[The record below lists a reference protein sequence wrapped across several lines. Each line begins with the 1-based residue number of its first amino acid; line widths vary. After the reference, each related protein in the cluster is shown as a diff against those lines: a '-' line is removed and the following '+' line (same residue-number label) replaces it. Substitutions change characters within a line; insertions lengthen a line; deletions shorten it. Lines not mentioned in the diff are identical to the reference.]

1 MLTES
6 QKSIIKATIPALG
19 KHGVALTS
27 FFYQRMFTE
36 NPELKQIFN
45 RGHQEAGKQQHALA
59 GAVLAYAQN
68 IDNPSVLKEALTH
81 IAHKHV
87 SLGIRAEHYPIVGK
101 HLLASIEAVLGE
113 VATEELIDAWG
124 KAYQQLADILIEME
138 AQLYHDLIKEG
149 AWTGWRSFKII
160 RKEAET
166 DQITSFYL
174 KPIDHGK
181 LPTFR
186 PGQYISVRVYVP
198 EWDLIQP
205 RQYTL
210 SDAPG
215 KETYRISVKR
225 EDGNAQNPAGQV
237 SNVLHNNYHEG
248 DIIDLAPPAGE
259 FFLDEQ
265 SHKPVFLISAGVGIT
280 PMISMLT
287 YLSEQQTQRPVSFIY
302 GTRNSKTHAM
312 HHQIDEIIQKNNHIK
327 KITFYS
333 QPEAQDRQYDH
344 VGRVDLITV
353 KEDIIPDAQYYLCG
367 PTKFMQDRAKDL
379 KSLGVSSE
387 NIHAEAFD
395 TGSLTI

>member
-6 QKSIIKATIPALG
+6 QKTIVKATIPVLG
-19 KHGVALTS
+19 EHGVALTS
-27 FFYQRMFTE
+27 HFYKKMFTE

-68 IDNPSVLKEALTH
+68 IDNPSVLQDALIH

-101 HLLASIEAVLGE
+101 HLLASIKEILGE
-113 VATEELIDAWG
+113 AATDQLIDAWG

-138 AQLYHDLIKEG
+138 TKLYHDLVQEG
-149 AWTGWRSFKII
+149 AWTGWRSFKITK
-160 RKEAET
+160 KEAET

-174 KPIDHGK
+174 KPVDHGK
-181 LPTFR
+181 VPAFH

-215 KETYRISVKR
+215 KDTYRISVKL
-225 EDGNAQNPAGQV
+225 EEGNAHSPAGQV
-237 SNVLHNNYHEG
+237 SNVLHKNYNEG
-248 DIIDLAPPAGE
+248 DVIDLAPPGGE
-259 FFLDEQ
+259 FFLDEK
-265 SHKPVFLISAGVGIT
+265 SDKPVFLISAGVGIT
-280 PMISMLT
+280 PMVSMLT
-287 YLSEQQTQRPVSFIY
+287 YLSEQQTRRPVSFIH

-312 HHQIDEIIQKNNHIK
+312 YNQINEIIQKNNHIK
-327 KITFYS
+327 RITFYS
-333 QPEAQDRQYDH
+333 EPGKQDRQYDY

-353 KEDIIPDAQYYLCG
+353 KEEIIPDAQYYLCG
-367 PTKFMQDRAKDL
+367 PTKFMQERAMDL
-379 KSLGVSSE
+379 KKLGVPAE
-387 NIHAEAFD
+387 NIYAEAFD
-395 TGSLTI
+395 TGLLSV